1 MELAVVEIAR
11 RQGDTVGSETRA
23 RIGLAALLV
32 AMLFCFELVFA
43 TGDYAG
49 PALMGAALAAALT
62 IVLRRLG
69 VGAFFTLLGS
79 TVALI
84 VYLCI
89 LFRAGKTMWGL
100 PTPAALEGLK
110 NAVSKAMEASVV
122 DYAPVP
128 VRSGY
133 VILIVIG
140 MWAVTTLGEVA
151 TFRWRTPLL
160 ASLGPIALVSITLV
174 VGTGTGDIAYLAIFL
189 IALFVYWSLESAH
202 RLRSWGRWVGAFHK
216 EGSEEPVSV
225 TGSLARR
232 MGAVCLAA
240 TLAAPVFLPALGDG
254 LLDWRGDT
262 GSGPGSGDGGEVDL
276 LVDIT
281 PRLLEQSES
290 RLFTVTTE
298 EGAYWRLAS
307 LVDFDGEQWHALD
320 EAHGDTDDRIPY
332 EDSVPDGK
340 QLLQTYDIDGLEGT
354 NLPAA
359 VNPVEVAGVAVS
371 AGLESGSLELADGEL
386 GENSAYTVRSET
398 PVVTYERLIRAD
410 VGDLGDMDGDTSYL
424 ITPEL
429 SPEVQ
434 QLREDWTEGENSAFQ
449 KLIAIQENLRQRF
462 VYSTD
467 IAEDAD
473 TSTDYLEQFLLDTR
487 RGFCQ
492 QFATAFAVLAR
503 DAGYPTRVSV
513 GFLPGSA
520 TTTDDG
526 NFEYTVTGK
535 DAHAWPEVYFR
546 DIGWVAFEPTP
557 RTDGLATEPSYTQ
570 PLPEGGGATGDL
582 GTAGEEGGVTGPGN
596 LRDLGRSI
604 SPRLDSRLRDP
615 IEFRESAELPGVN
628 EDAPWKNAF
637 GRLVLI
643 IGIAAFLW
651 LVSVPAI
658 KQFRISRRYRL
669 ASTPT
674 ETVGAAFSQFA
685 TDAAQLRE
693 PRDPSESPRAFADRL
708 ARADVVDPRLA
719 KRLSALAERAEY
731 SAPGSDEDQAHEA
744 VRLAR
749 SVRRSMWVRAS
760 LVRRVAAI
768 WSPNGLLPARRR
780 RDFGKLLPAPL
791 TGAN

>member
-1 MELAVVEIAR
+1 
-11 RQGDTVGSETRA
+11 VGSETRA

-62 IVLRRLG
+62 IVFRRLG
-69 VGAFFTLLGS
+69 IGAFFTLLAS
-79 TVALI
+79 TAALI

-89 LFRAGKTMWGL
+89 LFRAGKTTWGL
-100 PTPAALEGLK
+100 PTPAALEGLT
-110 NAVSKAMEASVV
+110 NAVSNALEAASV

-128 VRSGY
+128 VRTGY

-140 MWAVTTLGEVA
+140 MWAVTTFGEVA
-151 TFRWRTPLL
+151 TFRWRNPLL

-189 IALFVYWSLESAH
+189 IALFVYWALESAH
-202 RLRSWGRWVGAFHK
+202 RLRSWGRWVGAFDK
-216 EGSEEPVSV
+216 ERSEEPVSV

-232 MGAVCLAA
+232 MGAVCLGA

-262 GSGPGSGDGGEVDL
+262 GSGPGGSDGGEVDL

-281 PRLLEQSES
+281 PRLLEQSDS
-290 RLFTVTTE
+290 RLFTVTVE

-307 LVDFDGEQWHALD
+307 LVDFDGEQWHPLD
-320 EAHGDTDDRIPY
+320 EAHGSTDDRIPY
-332 EDSVPDGK
+332 EDAIPDGK
-340 QLLQTYDIDGLEGT
+340 DLLQTYEIDGLEGT

-359 VNPVEVAGVAVS
+359 SQPVEVAGVAVD

-386 GENSAYTVRSET
+386 GEDSTYTVRSET
-398 PVVTYERLIRAD
+398 PVISYERLIRAE
-410 VGDLGDMDGDTSYL
+410 VGDLADVGGDTGYF

-429 SPEVQ
+429 SPEIH
-434 QLREDWTEGENSAFQ
+434 QLGEDWTEGEGSAF
-449 KLIAIQENLRQRF
+449 KELVAIQENLRQKF

-473 TSTDYLEQFLLDTR
+473 TSADYLEQFLLNTR

-546 DIGWVAFEPTP
+546 DLGWVAFEPTP
-557 RTDGLATEPSYTQ
+557 RDLATQPSYTQ
-570 PLPEGGGATGDL
+570 PLPEGGGATGSLDT
-582 GTAGEEGGVTGPGN
+582 TAEEGGPADPKN
-596 LRDLGRSI
+596 FRDVGRSI
-604 SPRLDSRLRDP
+604 DPRLDSRLRDP
-615 IEFRESAELPGVN
+615 IEFRKSAELPGVN

-643 IGIAAFLW
+643 IAIATLLW
-651 LVSVPAI
+651 LVVVPAI
-658 KQFRISRRYRL
+658 KQIRISRRYRL

-674 ETVGAAFSQFA
+674 ETVVASFSQFA
-685 TDAAQLRE
+685 ADAAHLGE
-693 PRDPSESPRAFADRL
+693 PRDVSESSRAFADRL
-708 ARADVVDPRLA
+708 ARADVVDSRLA
-719 KRLSALAERAEY
+719 RRLSALEERAEY
-731 SAPGSDEDQAHEA
+731 SAPGSDEDQAREA
-744 VRLAR
+744 VMLAR
-749 SVRRSMWVRAS
+749 SVRRSMWARAS
-760 LVRRVAAI
+760 FIRRVAAL